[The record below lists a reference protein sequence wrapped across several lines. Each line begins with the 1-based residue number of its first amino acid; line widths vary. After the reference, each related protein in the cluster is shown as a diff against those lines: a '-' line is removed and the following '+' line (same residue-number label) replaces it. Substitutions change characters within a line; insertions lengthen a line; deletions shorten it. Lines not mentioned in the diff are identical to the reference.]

1 MCLGL
6 GVSSGCRGSG
16 YARATRG
23 PNGRLVG
30 GAQDYFCKSWD
41 CVTSD
46 DGPWRWEVGNRDLLN
61 FSFAKPTP
69 RALGDPTFECE
80 ESCNYAQ
87 VKVRFNR
94 KKAKKE
100 RAWISG
106 LSWEIQTRMVAG
118 TQIYGEIIIISQILE
133 PMQIHSIGPNPMEKI
148 DVTPY
153 PTTSLPIS
161 QRPTRDPEA
170 GSPRCWGPC

>member
-1 MCLGL
+1 MGKGFPPDAGVLGMP
-6 GVSSGCRGSG
+6 
-16 YARATRG
+16 G
-23 PNGRLVG
+23 PPEDQMEDLG

-46 DGPWRWEVGNRDLLN
+46 DGPQRWEVGNQDLLN

-69 RALGDPTFECE
+69 RALGDPTFERG

-87 VKVRFNR
+87 VKIRFNR

-133 PMQIHSIGPNPMEKI
+133 PTQIHSIGPTQWKKL
-148 DVTPY
+148 T
-153 PTTSLPIS
+153 
-161 QRPTRDPEA
+161 
-170 GSPRCWGPC
+170 